1 MSKLSIFTA
10 LLATSLLFQACSK
23 DSDKTD
29 SAQKANAMLATNEFV
44 LTGLDSKQ
52 YVLQKEGDGFILKGA
67 KDKVLILDTFA
78 TWCPPCQAEASHLA
92 SLQKKYKDDLVVIGI
107 TVEDNVEN
115 SKLKD
120 FRFQFNAN
128 YTLVNSNENH
138 RIIDEIA
145 KKLKVGRDFGI
156 PLMAMYKDGKLV
168 NFYQGA
174 TEEEFIESDIKQAL
188 GK

>member
-1 MSKLSIFTA
+1 MSKLSIVSTLLTA
-10 LLATSLLFQACSK
+10 TLLFQACSS

-29 SAQKANAMLATNEFV
+29 STQEANALLSTNEFV

-52 YVLQKEGDGFILKGA
+52 YIVEKEGDGFIMKGA
-67 KDKVLILDTFA
+67 KDKVMILDVFA

-92 SLQKKYKDDLVVIGI
+92 SLQKKYKNDLVVLGI
-107 TVEDNVEN
+107 TVEENVEN
-115 SKLKD
+115 SKLED
-120 FRFQFNAN
+120 FRQQHNAN
-128 YTLVNSNENH
+128 YTLVNSSENH

-156 PLMAMYKDGKLV
+156 PLMVMYKDGKLI

-174 TEEEFIESDIKQAL
+174 TEEEFIESDIKKAL